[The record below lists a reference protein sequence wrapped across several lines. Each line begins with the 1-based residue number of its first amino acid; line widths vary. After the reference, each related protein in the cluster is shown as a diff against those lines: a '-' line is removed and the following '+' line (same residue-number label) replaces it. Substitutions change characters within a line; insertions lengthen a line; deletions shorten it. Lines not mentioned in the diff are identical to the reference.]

1 MNMIVEHNSGTK
13 MFFRKLFVNQTEK
26 VRSTSKAEMKSKY
39 ETKFSCAPVNKTG
52 IKNVFY
58 GYARY
63 TTISY
68 LNQQNHREKFK

>member
-39 ETKFSCAPVNKTG
+39 ETKFS
-52 IKNVFY
+52 
-58 GYARY
+58 
-63 TTISY
+63 
-68 LNQQNHREKFK
+68 